1 MAYDGTVKIGTE
13 LDSSGIKKSIEDING
28 TAKSGFSK
36 FSEIGKNAL
45 SVFAGNMLTEVVSQ
59 AKNAAG
65 AVLDIGMSFESGMS
79 KVEAISGA
87 TGEDLAALTDKAKE
101 MGAKTKFSATESAEA
116 MQYMAMAGWKTGD
129 MLNGIEGIM
138 NLAAASGEDL
148 ATTSDIVTDALTA
161 FGLSAQDST
170 HFADILAQ
178 ASSNAN
184 TNVSMM
190 GETFKYV
197 APVAGAMGY
206 SAEDVALAVGLMANS
221 GIKASQAGTS
231 LKAALVNMVKPTDDM
246 RGVME
251 RLGISIQNADG
262 SIKPF
267 GELIGD
273 LRDKFA
279 ITTDA
284 ERAQNY
290 AMAEQRLTAEG
301 LADSLSGLSG
311 EQRNTQIAYLEGI
324 ELIKD
329 MTKEEI
335 KAQAKQKLGIKLTK
349 ERQLSEE
356 ELYQLASSL
365 GKESL
370 DGMTAAMQEEAAA
383 TLFGKEA
390 MSGMLAIINAS
401 DADYEKLAGS
411 IENCDGAA
419 AAMAET
425 MQNNLEGQLT
435 ILSSA
440 AQGLA
445 LEIYESLKAPLTDIT
460 RLGIDAVSNLTE
472 GFKTGGVMGMIDA
485 AGQMANAFA
494 ENLPSIIEQGLPLVE
509 GFTENLRS
517 NAGKLVDGGIDLIL
531 KLAQG
536 LMDGLPAMLQYVPQ
550 IIINIAGIINDNAPK
565 LLMAGVQLIVVLGKG
580 LIQAIP
586 DLIAALP
593 QIIQAIVSTLQ
604 AFNWVNSGIYIIT
617 LLRNGIISMV
627 GAIASAAA
635 EILKAIVG
643 AIQSLPQ
650 KLLEIAKKA
659 GEGISSGL
667 KGMLGAIKGAAT
679 SILSGIVSALTSLP
693 SKLLGLAKNG
703 AQSIVKG
710 FTGQSWSNIG
720 KNIITGI
727 TAGITG
733 SVGKLAEAAK
743 NAAKKAFDAA
753 KDFLGIHSPSKLM
766 RDVIGKNMI
775 AGFESGIVAETPNL
789 EKTSAGS
796 AQRAVE
802 SMQGIALQ
810 RSGTVVAGNQVPPAP
825 TPGGGQGSTVV
836 VLEKGSITGDV
847 TMDGEKVGTL
857 VAPTVDTEIERA
869 RKESER

>member
-13 LDSSGIKKSIEDING
+13 LDGSGIKKGLQETEKSAKKTFEELAKESGKSVNELKADAKKIAEEYQKQGYNIPNSYKKAYSDMGVYSEKSKKKLEDDAEDIGDSHEKNSRRVSE
-28 TAKSGFSK
+28 TWSNAFSV
-36 FSEIGKNAL
+36 L
-45 SVFAGNMLTEVVSQ
+45 LGNMLTEVVSQ

-65 AVLDIGMSFESGMS
+65 AVLDIGMNFESGMS
-79 KVEAISGA
+79 KVQAISGA
-87 TGEDLAALTDKAKE
+87 SGEDLAALTDKAKE

-170 HFADILAQ
+170 HFADVLAQ

-184 TNVSMM
+184 TNVGMM

-206 SAEDVALAVGLMANS
+206 SAEDVATAVGLMANS

-231 LKAALVNMVKPTDDM
+231 LRTILTRMAKPTKEVQTAMDQL
-246 RGVME
+246 GVSV
-251 RLGISIQNADG
+251 IDSDG
-262 SIKPF
+262 NMKSLHEIMD
-267 GELIGD
+267 D
-273 LRDKFA
+273 LRSGF
-279 ITTDA
+279 
-284 ERAQNY
+284 
-290 AMAEQRLTAEG
+290 
-301 LADSLSGLSG
+301 SGLS
-311 EQRNTQIAYLEGI
+311 
-324 ELIKD
+324 
-329 MTKEEI
+329 
-335 KAQAKQKLGIKLTK
+335 
-349 ERQLSEE
+349 
-356 ELYQLASSL
+356 
-365 GKESL
+365 
-370 DGMTAAMQEEAAA
+370 EAEKVNMAA
-383 TLFGKEA
+383 TLGETDG
-390 MSGMLAIINAS
+390 MSGLLAIVNAS
-401 DADYEKLAGS
+401 DGDYQKLTDS
-411 IENCDGAA
+411 INNCSGAA
-419 AAMAET
+419 ANMAET
-425 MQNNLEGQLT
+425 MQNNLGGQLT
-435 ILSSA
+435 ILGSTAES
-440 AQGLA
+440 LA
-445 LEIYESLKAPLTDIT
+445 LEIYESVKGPLTDMT
-460 RLGIDAVSNLTE
+460 KLGIDAVSNLTE

-485 AGQMANAFA
+485 AGQMASAFA

-627 GAIASAAA
+627 GAIASAAV

-710 FTGQSWSNIG
+710 FTGQSWGNIG

-810 RSGTVVAGNQVPPAP
+810 RSGTVVAGNQVSPAP
-825 TPGGGQGSTVV
+825 TPGGGQGNTVV

>member
-1 MAYDGTVKIGTE
+1 MGYDGTVKIGTE
-13 LDSSGIKKSIEDING
+13 LDSSGVKKGLDEING
-28 TAKSGFSK
+28 TAQSGFSK

-45 SVFAGNMLTEVVSQ
+45 SVFAGNMLTGVVSQ

-116 MQYMAMAGWKTGD
+116 MQYMAMAGWKTSD

-290 AMAEQRLTAEG
+290 AMAEQKLTAEG

-311 EQRNTQIAYLEGI
+311 EQRNAQIAYLEGV

-419 AAMAET
+419 ASMAET

-435 ILSSA
+435 ILGSA

-445 LEIYESLKAPLTDIT
+445 LELYESVKEPLTNFT
-460 RLGIDAVSNLTE
+460 KLGIDAVSNLTQ
-472 GFKTGGVMGMIDA
+472 GFEDGGVMGMIEA

-517 NAGKLVDGGIDLIL
+517 NAGKLVDGGIDLML

-536 LMDGLPAMLQYVPQ
+536 LMDGLPSMLQHVPQ
-550 IIINIAGIINDNAPK
+550 IVINIAGIINDNAPK
-565 LLMAGVQLIVVLGKG
+565 LLMAGVELIGILAKG

-593 QIIQAIVSTLQ
+593 QIIQAIAATIQ
-604 AFNWVNSGIYIIT
+604 AFNWLALGSNIIT
-617 LLRNGIISMV
+617 LLKNGITSMV
-627 GAIASAAA
+627 GAVQSAGTGIFNAV
-635 EILKAIVG
+635 KA
-643 AIQSLPQ
+643 AIQNLPQ
-650 KLLEIAKKA
+650 TLLSIGKN
-659 GEGISSGL
+659 GGTGILNGL
-667 KGMLGAIKGAAT
+667 KGMVGSIKGAAT
-679 SILSGIVSALTSLP
+679 SILTGIVSALTSLP

-710 FTGQSWSNIG
+710 FTGQSWGNIG

>member
-13 LDSSGIKKSIEDING
+13 LDGSGIKKGLQETEKSAKKTFEELAKESGKSVNELKADAKKIAEEYQKQGYNIPNSYKKAYSDMGVYSEKSKKKLEDDAEDIGDSHEKNSRRVSE
-28 TAKSGFSK
+28 TWSNAFSV
-36 FSEIGKNAL
+36 L
-45 SVFAGNMLTEVVSQ
+45 LGNMLTEVVSQ

-79 KVEAISGA
+79 KVQAISGA

-170 HFADILAQ
+170 HFADVLAQ

-184 TNVSMM
+184 TNVGMM

-206 SAEDVALAVGLMANS
+206 SAEDVATAVGLMANS

-231 LKAALVNMVKPTDDM
+231 LRTILTRMAKPTKEVQTAMDQL
-246 RGVME
+246 GVSV
-251 RLGISIQNADG
+251 IDSDG
-262 SIKPF
+262 NMKSLHEIMD
-267 GELIGD
+267 D
-273 LRDKFA
+273 LRSGF
-279 ITTDA
+279 
-284 ERAQNY
+284 
-290 AMAEQRLTAEG
+290 
-301 LADSLSGLSG
+301 SGLS
-311 EQRNTQIAYLEGI
+311 
-324 ELIKD
+324 
-329 MTKEEI
+329 
-335 KAQAKQKLGIKLTK
+335 
-349 ERQLSEE
+349 
-356 ELYQLASSL
+356 
-365 GKESL
+365 
-370 DGMTAAMQEEAAA
+370 EAEKVNMAA
-383 TLFGKEA
+383 TLGETDG
-390 MSGMLAIINAS
+390 MSGLLAIVNAS
-401 DADYEKLAGS
+401 DGDYQKLTDS
-411 IENCDGAA
+411 INNCSGAA
-419 AAMAET
+419 ANMAET
-425 MQNNLEGQLT
+425 MQNNLGGQLT
-435 ILSSA
+435 ILGSTAES
-440 AQGLA
+440 LA
-445 LEIYESLKAPLTDIT
+445 LEIYESVKGPLTDMT
-460 RLGIDAVSNLTE
+460 KLGIDAVSNLTE

-485 AGQMANAFA
+485 AGQMASAFA

-627 GAIASAAA
+627 GAIASAAV
-635 EILKAIVG
+635 EIVKAIVG

-710 FTGQSWSNIG
+710 FTGQSWGNIG

>member
-1 MAYDGTVKIGTE
+1 MGYDGTVKIGTE
-13 LDSSGIKKSIEDING
+13 LDSSGVKKGLDEING
-28 TAKSGFSK
+28 TAQSGFSK

-45 SVFAGNMLTEVVSQ
+45 SVFAGNMLTGVVSQ

-116 MQYMAMAGWKTGD
+116 MQYMAMAGWKTSD

-170 HFADILAQ
+170 HFADVLAQ

-184 TNVSMM
+184 TNVGMM

-206 SAEDVALAVGLMANS
+206 SAEDVATAIGLMANS

-231 LKAALVNMVKPTDDM
+231 LRTILTRMAKPTKEVQTAMDQL
-246 RGVME
+246 GVSV
-251 RLGISIQNADG
+251 IDSDG
-262 SIKPF
+262 NMKSLHEIMD
-267 GELIGD
+267 D
-273 LRDKFA
+273 LRSGF
-279 ITTDA
+279 
-284 ERAQNY
+284 
-290 AMAEQRLTAEG
+290 
-301 LADSLSGLSG
+301 SGLS
-311 EQRNTQIAYLEGI
+311 
-324 ELIKD
+324 
-329 MTKEEI
+329 
-335 KAQAKQKLGIKLTK
+335 
-349 ERQLSEE
+349 
-356 ELYQLASSL
+356 
-365 GKESL
+365 
-370 DGMTAAMQEEAAA
+370 EAEKVNMAA
-383 TLFGKEA
+383 TLGETDG
-390 MSGMLAIINAS
+390 MSGLLAIVNAS
-401 DADYEKLAGS
+401 DRDYQKLTDS
-411 IENCDGAA
+411 INNCSGAA
-419 AAMAET
+419 ESMAET
-425 MQNNLEGQLT
+425 MQDNLEGQLT
-435 ILSSA
+435 ILGSTAES
-440 AQGLA
+440 LA
-445 LEIYESLKAPLTDIT
+445 LEIYESVKGPLTDMT
-460 RLGIDAVSNLTE
+460 KLGIDAVSNLTE
-472 GFKTGGVMGMIDA
+472 GFETGGVMGMIDA
-485 AGQMANAFA
+485 AGQMASAFA

-627 GAIASAAA
+627 GAIASAAV

-710 FTGQSWSNIG
+710 FTGQSWGNIG

-810 RSGTVVAGNQVPPAP
+810 RSGTVVAGNQVSPAP
-825 TPGGGQGSTVV
+825 TPGGGQGNTVV
-836 VLEKGSITGDV
+836 VLEKGSITGEV
-847 TMDGEKVGTL
+847 TMDGEKVGTI
-857 VAPTVDTEIERA
+857 VAPTVDIEIEKA

>member
-1 MAYDGTVKIGTE
+1 MGYDGTVKIGTE
-13 LDSSGIKKSIEDING
+13 LDSSGVKKGLDEING
-28 TAKSGFSK
+28 TAQSGFSK

-45 SVFAGNMLTEVVSQ
+45 SVFAGNMLTGVVSQ

-170 HFADILAQ
+170 HFADVLAQ

-184 TNVSMM
+184 TNVGMM

-206 SAEDVALAVGLMANS
+206 SAEDVATAIGLMANS

-231 LKAALVNMVKPTDDM
+231 LRTILTRMAKPTKEVQTAMDQL
-246 RGVME
+246 GVSVIDSDGNME
-251 RLGISIQNADG
+251 SLHEIMD
-262 SIKPF
+262 
-267 GELIGD
+267 D
-273 LRDKFA
+273 LRSGF
-279 ITTDA
+279 
-284 ERAQNY
+284 
-290 AMAEQRLTAEG
+290 
-301 LADSLSGLSG
+301 SGLS
-311 EQRNTQIAYLEGI
+311 
-324 ELIKD
+324 
-329 MTKEEI
+329 
-335 KAQAKQKLGIKLTK
+335 
-349 ERQLSEE
+349 
-356 ELYQLASSL
+356 
-365 GKESL
+365 
-370 DGMTAAMQEEAAA
+370 EAEKVNMAA
-383 TLFGKEA
+383 TLGETDG
-390 MSGMLAIINAS
+390 MSGLLAIVNAS
-401 DADYEKLAGS
+401 DRDYQKLTDS
-411 IENCDGAA
+411 INNCSGAA
-419 AAMAET
+419 ESMAET
-425 MQNNLEGQLT
+425 MQDNLEGQLT
-435 ILSSA
+435 ILGSTAES
-440 AQGLA
+440 LA
-445 LEIYESLKAPLTDIT
+445 LEIYESVKGPLTDMT
-460 RLGIDAVSNLTE
+460 KLGIDAVSNLTE
-472 GFKTGGVMGMIDA
+472 GFETGGVMGMIDA
-485 AGQMANAFA
+485 AGQMASAFA

-627 GAIASAAA
+627 GAIASAAV

-710 FTGQSWSNIG
+710 FTGQSWGNIG

-825 TPGGGQGSTVV
+825 MPGGGQGNTVV

-857 VAPTVDTEIERA
+857 VAPTVDIEIERA

>member
-13 LDSSGIKKSIEDING
+13 LDGSGIKRGIEDING

-65 AVLDIGMSFESGMS
+65 AVLGIGMNFESGMS
-79 KVEAISGA
+79 KVQAISGA
-87 TGEDLAALTDKAKE
+87 SGEELAALTDKAKE

-170 HFADILAQ
+170 HFADVLAQ

-184 TNVSMM
+184 TNVGMM

-206 SAEDVALAVGLMANS
+206 SAEDVATAVGLMANS

-231 LKAALVNMVKPTDDM
+231 LRSILTRMAKPTKEVQTAMDQL
-246 RGVME
+246 GV
-251 RLGISIQNADG
+251 SITDSDG
-262 SIKPF
+262 NMKSLHEIMD
-267 GELIGD
+267 ELRTG
-273 LRDKFA
+273 F
-279 ITTDA
+279 
-284 ERAQNY
+284 
-290 AMAEQRLTAEG
+290 
-301 LADSLSGLSG
+301 SGLS
-311 EQRNTQIAYLEGI
+311 EDEKTN
-324 ELIKD
+324 
-329 MTKEEI
+329 M
-335 KAQAKQKLGIKLTK
+335 
-349 ERQLSEE
+349 
-356 ELYQLASSL
+356 
-365 GKESL
+365 
-370 DGMTAAMQEEAAA
+370 AA
-383 TLFGKEA
+383 TLGGTEA
-390 MSGMLAIINAS
+390 MSGLLAIVNAS
-401 DADYEKLAGS
+401 DGDYQKLTDS
-411 IENCDGAA
+411 INNCSGAA
-419 AAMAET
+419 ESMAET

-435 ILSSA
+435 IFRSA
-440 AQGLA
+440 REALAQ
-445 LEIYESLKAPLTDIT
+445 EIYESIQEPLKNLTKV
-460 RLGIDAVSNLTE
+460 GIEAVSNLTQ
-472 GFKTGGVMGMIDA
+472 GFSEGGVMGMIDA
-485 AGQMANAFA
+485 AGQMASAFA
-494 ENLPSIIEQGLPLVE
+494 ENLPSIIEQGLPLIE

-517 NAGKLVDGGIDLIL
+517 NAGKLVDGGIELML
-531 KLAQG
+531 NLAQG
-536 LMDGLPAMLQYVPQ
+536 LMDGLPAMLQHIPQ
-550 IIINIAGIINDNAPK
+550 IVINIAGIINDNAPK
-565 LLMAGVQLIVVLGKG
+565 LLMAGVELIGILAKG

-593 QIIQAIVSTLQ
+593 QIIQAIAATIQ
-604 AFNWVNSGIYIIT
+604 AFNWLALGSNIIT
-617 LLRNGIISMV
+617 LLKNGITSMV
-627 GAIASAAA
+627 GAVQSAGMGIFNAV
-635 EILKAIVG
+635 KG
-643 AIQSLPQ
+643 AIQNLPQ
-650 KLLEIAKKA
+650 TLLSIGKS
-659 GEGISSGL
+659 GGTGILNGL
-667 KGMLGAIKGAAT
+667 KGIAGSIKGAAT
-679 SILSGIVSALTSLP
+679 SILTGIVSALTSLP

-710 FTGQSWSNIG
+710 FTGQSWGNIG

>member
-13 LDSSGIKKSIEDING
+13 LDGSGIKKGLQETEKSAKKTFEELAKESGKSVNELKADAKKIAEEYQKQGYNIPNSYKKAYSDMGVYSEKSKKKLEDDAEDIGDSHEKNSRRVSE
-28 TAKSGFSK
+28 TWSNAFSV
-36 FSEIGKNAL
+36 L
-45 SVFAGNMLTEVVSQ
+45 LGNMLTEVVSQ

-65 AVLDIGMSFESGMS
+65 AVLDIGMNFESGMS
-79 KVEAISGA
+79 KVQAISGA
-87 TGEDLAALTDKAKE
+87 SGEDLAALTDKAKE

-170 HFADILAQ
+170 HFADVLAQ

-184 TNVSMM
+184 TNVGMM

-206 SAEDVALAVGLMANS
+206 SAEDVATAVGLMANS

-231 LKAALVNMVKPTDDM
+231 LRTILTRMAKPTKEVQTAMDQL
-246 RGVME
+246 GVSV
-251 RLGISIQNADG
+251 IDSDG
-262 SIKPF
+262 NMKSLHEIMD
-267 GELIGD
+267 D
-273 LRDKFA
+273 LRSGF
-279 ITTDA
+279 
-284 ERAQNY
+284 
-290 AMAEQRLTAEG
+290 
-301 LADSLSGLSG
+301 SGLS
-311 EQRNTQIAYLEGI
+311 
-324 ELIKD
+324 
-329 MTKEEI
+329 
-335 KAQAKQKLGIKLTK
+335 
-349 ERQLSEE
+349 
-356 ELYQLASSL
+356 
-365 GKESL
+365 
-370 DGMTAAMQEEAAA
+370 EAEKVNMAA
-383 TLFGKEA
+383 TLGETDG
-390 MSGMLAIINAS
+390 MSGLLAIVNAS
-401 DADYEKLAGS
+401 DGDYQKLTDS
-411 IENCDGAA
+411 INNCSGAA
-419 AAMAET
+419 ANMAET
-425 MQNNLEGQLT
+425 MQNNLGGQLT
-435 ILSSA
+435 ILGSTAES
-440 AQGLA
+440 LA
-445 LEIYESLKAPLTDIT
+445 LEIYESVKGSLTDMT
-460 RLGIDAVSNLTE
+460 KLGIDAVSNLTE
-472 GFKTGGVMGMIDA
+472 GFKTGGVMGMIEA

-517 NAGKLVDGGIDLIL
+517 NAGKLVDGGIDLML

-536 LMDGLPAMLQYVPQ
+536 LMDGLPSMLQHVPQ
-550 IIINIAGIINDNAPK
+550 IVINIAGIINDNAPK
-565 LLMAGVQLIVVLGKG
+565 LLMAGVELIGILAKG

-593 QIIQAIVSTLQ
+593 QIIQAIAATIQ
-604 AFNWVNSGIYIIT
+604 AFNWLALGSNIIT
-617 LLRNGIISMV
+617 LLKNGITSMV
-627 GAIASAAA
+627 GAVQSAGTGIFNAV
-635 EILKAIVG
+635 KG
-643 AIQSLPQ
+643 AIQNLPQ
-650 KLLEIAKKA
+650 TLLSIGKN
-659 GEGISSGL
+659 GGTGILNGL
-667 KGMLGAIKGAAT
+667 KGMVGSIKGAAT
-679 SILSGIVSALTSLP
+679 SILTGIVSALTSLP

-710 FTGQSWSNIG
+710 FTGQSWGNIG

-825 TPGGGQGSTVV
+825 TPGGGQGNTVV

-857 VAPTVDTEIERA
+857 VAPTVDIEIERA

>member
-13 LDSSGIKKSIEDING
+13 LDGSGIKKGLQETEKSAKKTFEELAKESGKSVNELKADAKKIAEEYQKQGYNIPNSYKKAYSDMGVYSEKSKKKLEDDAEDIGDSHEKNSRRVSE
-28 TAKSGFSK
+28 TWSNAFSV
-36 FSEIGKNAL
+36 L
-45 SVFAGNMLTEVVSQ
+45 LGNMLTEVVSQ

-65 AVLDIGMSFESGMS
+65 AVLDIGMNFESGMS
-79 KVEAISGA
+79 KVQAISGA
-87 TGEDLAALTDKAKE
+87 SGEDLAALTDKAKE
-101 MGAKTKFSATESAEA
+101 MGAKTKSSATESAEA

-170 HFADILAQ
+170 HFADVLAQ

-184 TNVSMM
+184 TNVGMM

-206 SAEDVALAVGLMANS
+206 SAEDVATAVGLMANS

-231 LKAALVNMVKPTDDM
+231 LRTILTRMAKPTKEVQTAMDQL
-246 RGVME
+246 GVSV
-251 RLGISIQNADG
+251 IDSDG
-262 SIKPF
+262 NMKSLHEIMD
-267 GELIGD
+267 D
-273 LRDKFA
+273 LRSGF
-279 ITTDA
+279 
-284 ERAQNY
+284 
-290 AMAEQRLTAEG
+290 
-301 LADSLSGLSG
+301 SGLS
-311 EQRNTQIAYLEGI
+311 
-324 ELIKD
+324 
-329 MTKEEI
+329 
-335 KAQAKQKLGIKLTK
+335 
-349 ERQLSEE
+349 
-356 ELYQLASSL
+356 
-365 GKESL
+365 
-370 DGMTAAMQEEAAA
+370 EAEKVNMAA
-383 TLFGKEA
+383 TLGETDG
-390 MSGMLAIINAS
+390 MSGLLAIVNAS
-401 DADYEKLAGS
+401 DGDYQKLTDS
-411 IENCDGAA
+411 INNCSGAA
-419 AAMAET
+419 ANMAET
-425 MQNNLEGQLT
+425 MQNNLGGQLT
-435 ILSSA
+435 ILGSTAES
-440 AQGLA
+440 LA
-445 LEIYESLKAPLTDIT
+445 LEIYESVKGPLTDMT
-460 RLGIDAVSNLTE
+460 KLGIDAVSNLTE

-485 AGQMANAFA
+485 AGQMASAFA

-604 AFNWVNSGIYIIT
+604 AFNWVNSGIYVIT

-710 FTGQSWSNIG
+710 FTGQSWGNIG

-810 RSGTVVAGNQVPPAP
+810 RSGTVVAGNQVSPAP
-825 TPGGGQGSTVV
+825 TPGGGQGNTVV
-836 VLEKGSITGDV
+836 VLEKGSITGEV
-847 TMDGEKVGTL
+847 TMDGEKVGTI
-857 VAPTVDTEIERA
+857 VAPTVDIEIEKA

>member
-13 LDSSGIKKSIEDING
+13 LDGSGIKKGLQETEKSAKKTFEELAKESGKSVNELKADAKKIAEEYQKQGYNIPNSYKKAYSDMGVYSEKSKKKLEDDAEDIGDSHEKNSRRVSE
-28 TAKSGFSK
+28 TWSNAFSV
-36 FSEIGKNAL
+36 L
-45 SVFAGNMLTEVVSQ
+45 LGNMLTEVVSQ

-65 AVLDIGMSFESGMS
+65 AVLNIGMNFESGMS
-79 KVEAISGA
+79 KVQAISGA
-87 TGEDLAALTDKAKE
+87 SGEDLAALTDKAKE

-170 HFADILAQ
+170 HFADVLAQ

-184 TNVSMM
+184 TNVGMM

-206 SAEDVALAVGLMANS
+206 SAEDVATAIGLMANS

-231 LKAALVNMVKPTDDM
+231 LRTILTRMAKPTKEVQTAMDQL
-246 RGVME
+246 GVSV
-251 RLGISIQNADG
+251 IDSDG
-262 SIKPF
+262 NMKSLHEIMD
-267 GELIGD
+267 D
-273 LRDKFA
+273 LRSGF
-279 ITTDA
+279 
-284 ERAQNY
+284 
-290 AMAEQRLTAEG
+290 
-301 LADSLSGLSG
+301 SGLS
-311 EQRNTQIAYLEGI
+311 
-324 ELIKD
+324 
-329 MTKEEI
+329 
-335 KAQAKQKLGIKLTK
+335 
-349 ERQLSEE
+349 
-356 ELYQLASSL
+356 
-365 GKESL
+365 
-370 DGMTAAMQEEAAA
+370 EAEKVNMAA
-383 TLFGKEA
+383 TLGETDG
-390 MSGMLAIINAS
+390 MSGLLAIVNAS
-401 DADYEKLAGS
+401 DRDYQKLTDS
-411 IENCDGAA
+411 INNCSGAA
-419 AAMAET
+419 ESMAET
-425 MQNNLEGQLT
+425 MQDNLEGQLT
-435 ILSSA
+435 ILGSTAES
-440 AQGLA
+440 LA
-445 LEIYESLKAPLTDIT
+445 LEIYESVKGPLTDMT
-460 RLGIDAVSNLTE
+460 KLGIDAVSNLTE
-472 GFKTGGVMGMIDA
+472 GFETGGVMGMIDA
-485 AGQMANAFA
+485 AGQMASAFA

-627 GAIASAAA
+627 GAIASAAV

-710 FTGQSWSNIG
+710 FTGQSWGNIG

-810 RSGTVVAGNQVPPAP
+810 RSGTVVAGNQVSPAP
-825 TPGGGQGSTVV
+825 TPGGGQGNTVV
-836 VLEKGSITGDV
+836 VLEKGSITGEV
-847 TMDGEKVGTL
+847 TMDGEKVGTI
-857 VAPTVDTEIERA
+857 VAPTVDIEIEKA

>member
-13 LDSSGIKKSIEDING
+13 LDGSGIKKGLQETEKSAKKTFEELAKESGKSVNELKADAKKIAEEYQKQGYNIPNSYKKAYSDMGVYSEKSKKKLEDDAEDIGDSHEKNSRRVSE
-28 TAKSGFSK
+28 TWSNAFSV
-36 FSEIGKNAL
+36 L
-45 SVFAGNMLTEVVSQ
+45 LGNMLTEVVSQ

-65 AVLDIGMSFESGMS
+65 AVLDIGMNFESGMS
-79 KVEAISGA
+79 KVQAISGA
-87 TGEDLAALTDKAKE
+87 SGEDLAALTDKAKE

-170 HFADILAQ
+170 HFADVLAQ

-184 TNVSMM
+184 TNVGMM

-206 SAEDVALAVGLMANS
+206 SAEDVATAVGLMANS

-231 LKAALVNMVKPTDDM
+231 LRTILTRMAKPTKEVQTAMDQL
-246 RGVME
+246 GVSV
-251 RLGISIQNADG
+251 IDSDG
-262 SIKPF
+262 NMKSLHEIMD
-267 GELIGD
+267 D
-273 LRDKFA
+273 LRSGF
-279 ITTDA
+279 
-284 ERAQNY
+284 
-290 AMAEQRLTAEG
+290 
-301 LADSLSGLSG
+301 SGLS
-311 EQRNTQIAYLEGI
+311 
-324 ELIKD
+324 
-329 MTKEEI
+329 
-335 KAQAKQKLGIKLTK
+335 
-349 ERQLSEE
+349 
-356 ELYQLASSL
+356 
-365 GKESL
+365 
-370 DGMTAAMQEEAAA
+370 EAEKVNMAA
-383 TLFGKEA
+383 TLGETDG
-390 MSGMLAIINAS
+390 MSGLLAIVNAS
-401 DADYEKLAGS
+401 DGDYQKLTDS
-411 IENCDGAA
+411 INNCSGAA
-419 AAMAET
+419 ANMAET
-425 MQNNLEGQLT
+425 MQNNLGGQLT
-435 ILSSA
+435 ILGSTAES
-440 AQGLA
+440 LA
-445 LEIYESLKAPLTDIT
+445 LEIYESVKGPLTDMT
-460 RLGIDAVSNLTE
+460 KLGIDAVSNLTE

-485 AGQMANAFA
+485 AGQMASAFA

-565 LLMAGVQLIVVLGKG
+565 LLMAGVELIGILAKG

-593 QIIQAIVSTLQ
+593 QIIQAIAATIQ
-604 AFNWVNSGIYIIT
+604 AFNWLALGSNIIT
-617 LLRNGIISMV
+617 LLKNGITSMV
-627 GAIASAAA
+627 GAVQSAGTGIFNAV
-635 EILKAIVG
+635 KG
-643 AIQSLPQ
+643 AIQNLPQ
-650 KLLEIAKKA
+650 TLLSIGKN
-659 GEGISSGL
+659 GGTGILNGL
-667 KGMLGAIKGAAT
+667 KGMVSSIKGAAT
-679 SILSGIVSALTSLP
+679 SILTGIVSALTSLP
-693 SKLLGLAKNG
+693 SKLLSLAKNG

-710 FTGQSWSNIG
+710 FTGQSWGNIG

>member
-13 LDSSGIKKSIEDING
+13 LDGSGIKKGLQETEKSAKKTFEELAKESGKSVNELKADAKKIAEEYQKQGYNIPNSYKKAYSDMGVYSEKSKKKLEDDAEDIGDSHEKNSRRVSE
-28 TAKSGFSK
+28 TWSNAFSV
-36 FSEIGKNAL
+36 L
-45 SVFAGNMLTEVVSQ
+45 LGNMLTEVVSQ

-65 AVLDIGMSFESGMS
+65 AVLDIGMNFESGMS
-79 KVEAISGA
+79 KVQAISGA
-87 TGEDLAALTDKAKE
+87 SGEDLAALTDKAKE

-170 HFADILAQ
+170 HFADVLAQ

-184 TNVSMM
+184 TNVGMM

-206 SAEDVALAVGLMANS
+206 SAEDVATAVGLMANS

-231 LKAALVNMVKPTDDM
+231 LRTILTRMAKPTKEVQTAMDQL
-246 RGVME
+246 GVSV
-251 RLGISIQNADG
+251 IDSDG
-262 SIKPF
+262 NMKSLHEIMD
-267 GELIGD
+267 D
-273 LRDKFA
+273 LRSGF
-279 ITTDA
+279 
-284 ERAQNY
+284 
-290 AMAEQRLTAEG
+290 
-301 LADSLSGLSG
+301 SGLS
-311 EQRNTQIAYLEGI
+311 
-324 ELIKD
+324 
-329 MTKEEI
+329 
-335 KAQAKQKLGIKLTK
+335 
-349 ERQLSEE
+349 
-356 ELYQLASSL
+356 
-365 GKESL
+365 
-370 DGMTAAMQEEAAA
+370 EAEKVNMAA
-383 TLFGKEA
+383 TLGETDG
-390 MSGMLAIINAS
+390 MSGLLAIVNAS
-401 DADYEKLAGS
+401 DGDYQKLTDS
-411 IENCDGAA
+411 INNCSGAA
-419 AAMAET
+419 ANMAET

-435 ILSSA
+435 IFRSA
-440 AQGLA
+440 REALAQ
-445 LEIYESLKAPLTDIT
+445 EIYESIQEPLKNLTKV
-460 RLGIDAVSNLTE
+460 GIEAVSNLTQ
-472 GFKTGGVMGMIDA
+472 GFSEGGVMGMIEA

-517 NAGKLVDGGIDLIL
+517 NAGKLVDGGIDLML

-536 LMDGLPAMLQYVPQ
+536 LMDGLPSMLQHVPQ
-550 IIINIAGIINDNAPK
+550 IVINIAGIINDNAPK
-565 LLMAGVQLIVVLGKG
+565 LLMAGVELIGILAKG

-593 QIIQAIVSTLQ
+593 QIIQAIAATIQ
-604 AFNWVNSGIYIIT
+604 AFNWLALGSNIIT
-617 LLRNGIISMV
+617 LLKNGITSMV
-627 GAIASAAA
+627 GAVQSAGTGIFNAV
-635 EILKAIVG
+635 KG
-643 AIQSLPQ
+643 AIQNLPQ
-650 KLLEIAKKA
+650 TLLSIGKN
-659 GEGISSGL
+659 GGTGILNGL
-667 KGMLGAIKGAAT
+667 KGMVGSIKGAAT
-679 SILSGIVSALTSLP
+679 SILTGIVSALTSLP

-710 FTGQSWSNIG
+710 FTGQSWGNIG

-810 RSGTVVAGNQVPPAP
+810 RSGTVVAGNQVSPAP
-825 TPGGGQGSTVV
+825 TPGGGQGNTVV
-836 VLEKGSITGDV
+836 VLEKGSITGEV
-847 TMDGEKVGTL
+847 TMDGEKVGTI
-857 VAPTVDTEIERA
+857 VAPTVDIEIEKA

>member
-1 MAYDGTVKIGTE
+1 MGYDGTVKIGTE
-13 LDSSGIKKSIEDING
+13 LDSSGVKKGLDEING
-28 TAKSGFSK
+28 TAQSGFSK

-45 SVFAGNMLTEVVSQ
+45 SVFAGNMLTGVVSQ

-116 MQYMAMAGWKTGD
+116 MQYMAMAGWKTSD

-170 HFADILAQ
+170 HFADVLAQ

-184 TNVSMM
+184 TNVGMM

-206 SAEDVALAVGLMANS
+206 SAEDVATAIGLMANS

-231 LKAALVNMVKPTDDM
+231 LRTILTRMAKPTKEVQTAMDQL
-246 RGVME
+246 GVSV
-251 RLGISIQNADG
+251 IDSDG
-262 SIKPF
+262 NMKSLHEIMD
-267 GELIGD
+267 D
-273 LRDKFA
+273 LRSGF
-279 ITTDA
+279 
-284 ERAQNY
+284 
-290 AMAEQRLTAEG
+290 
-301 LADSLSGLSG
+301 SGLS
-311 EQRNTQIAYLEGI
+311 
-324 ELIKD
+324 
-329 MTKEEI
+329 
-335 KAQAKQKLGIKLTK
+335 
-349 ERQLSEE
+349 
-356 ELYQLASSL
+356 
-365 GKESL
+365 
-370 DGMTAAMQEEAAA
+370 EAEKVNMAA
-383 TLFGKEA
+383 TLGETDG
-390 MSGMLAIINAS
+390 MSGLLAIVNAS
-401 DADYEKLAGS
+401 DRDYQKLTDS
-411 IENCDGAA
+411 INNCSGAA
-419 AAMAET
+419 ESMAET
-425 MQNNLEGQLT
+425 MQDNLEGQLT
-435 ILSSA
+435 ILGSTAES
-440 AQGLA
+440 LA
-445 LEIYESLKAPLTDIT
+445 LEIYESVKGPLTDMT
-460 RLGIDAVSNLTE
+460 KLGIDAVSNLTE
-472 GFKTGGVMGMIDA
+472 GFETGGVMGMIDA
-485 AGQMANAFA
+485 AGQMASAFA

-627 GAIASAAA
+627 GAIASAAV

-710 FTGQSWSNIG
+710 FTGQSWGNIG

-857 VAPTVDTEIERA
+857 VAPTVDAEIERA

>member
-13 LDSSGIKKSIEDING
+13 LDSSGIKKGIEDING

-65 AVLDIGMSFESGMS
+65 AVLNIGMNFESGMS
-79 KVEAISGA
+79 KVQAISGA
-87 TGEDLAALTDKAKE
+87 SGEDLAALTDKAKE

-170 HFADILAQ
+170 HFADVLAQ

-184 TNVSMM
+184 TNVGMM

-206 SAEDVALAVGLMANS
+206 SAEDVATAIGLMANS

-231 LKAALVNMVKPTDDM
+231 LRTILTRMAKPTKEVQTAMDQL
-246 RGVME
+246 GVSV
-251 RLGISIQNADG
+251 IDSDG
-262 SIKPF
+262 NMKSLHEIMD
-267 GELIGD
+267 D
-273 LRDKFA
+273 LRSGF
-279 ITTDA
+279 
-284 ERAQNY
+284 
-290 AMAEQRLTAEG
+290 
-301 LADSLSGLSG
+301 SGLS
-311 EQRNTQIAYLEGI
+311 
-324 ELIKD
+324 
-329 MTKEEI
+329 
-335 KAQAKQKLGIKLTK
+335 
-349 ERQLSEE
+349 
-356 ELYQLASSL
+356 
-365 GKESL
+365 
-370 DGMTAAMQEEAAA
+370 EAEKVNMAA
-383 TLFGKEA
+383 TLGETDG
-390 MSGMLAIINAS
+390 MSGLLAIVNAS
-401 DADYEKLAGS
+401 DRDYQKLTDS
-411 IENCDGAA
+411 INNCSGAA
-419 AAMAET
+419 ESMAET
-425 MQNNLEGQLT
+425 MQDNLEGQLT
-435 ILSSA
+435 ILGSTAES
-440 AQGLA
+440 LA
-445 LEIYESLKAPLTDIT
+445 LEIYESVKGPLTDMT
-460 RLGIDAVSNLTE
+460 KLGIDAVSNLTE
-472 GFKTGGVMGMIDA
+472 GFETGGVMGMIDA
-485 AGQMANAFA
+485 AGQMASAFA

-627 GAIASAAA
+627 GAIASAAV

-710 FTGQSWSNIG
+710 FTGQSWGNIG

-810 RSGTVVAGNQVPPAP
+810 RSGTVVAGNQVSPAP
-825 TPGGGQGSTVV
+825 TPGGGQGNTVV
-836 VLEKGSITGDV
+836 VLEKGSITGEV
-847 TMDGEKVGTL
+847 TMDGEKVGTI
-857 VAPTVDTEIERA
+857 VAPTVDIEIEKA

>member
-13 LDSSGIKKSIEDING
+13 LDGSGIKKGLQETEKSAKKTFEELAKESGKSVNELKADAKKIAEEYQKQGYNIPNSYKKAYSDMGVYSEKSKKKLEDDAEDIGDSHEKNSRRVSE
-28 TAKSGFSK
+28 TWSNAFSV
-36 FSEIGKNAL
+36 L
-45 SVFAGNMLTEVVSQ
+45 LGNMLTEVVSQ

-65 AVLDIGMSFESGMS
+65 AVLDIGMNFESGMS
-79 KVEAISGA
+79 KVQAISGA
-87 TGEDLAALTDKAKE
+87 SGEDLAALTDKAKE

-170 HFADILAQ
+170 HFADVLAQ

-184 TNVSMM
+184 TNVGMM

-206 SAEDVALAVGLMANS
+206 SAEDVATAVGLMANS
-221 GIKASQAGTS
+221 GIKARQAGTS
-231 LKAALVNMVKPTDDM
+231 LRTILTRMAKPTKEVQTAMDQL
-246 RGVME
+246 GVSV
-251 RLGISIQNADG
+251 IDSDG
-262 SIKPF
+262 NMKSLHEIMD
-267 GELIGD
+267 D
-273 LRDKFA
+273 LRSGF
-279 ITTDA
+279 
-284 ERAQNY
+284 
-290 AMAEQRLTAEG
+290 
-301 LADSLSGLSG
+301 SGLS
-311 EQRNTQIAYLEGI
+311 
-324 ELIKD
+324 
-329 MTKEEI
+329 
-335 KAQAKQKLGIKLTK
+335 
-349 ERQLSEE
+349 
-356 ELYQLASSL
+356 
-365 GKESL
+365 
-370 DGMTAAMQEEAAA
+370 EAEKVNMAA
-383 TLFGKEA
+383 TLGETDG
-390 MSGMLAIINAS
+390 MSGLLAIVNAS
-401 DADYEKLAGS
+401 DGDYQKLTDS
-411 IENCDGAA
+411 INNCSGAA
-419 AAMAET
+419 ANMAET
-425 MQNNLEGQLT
+425 MQNNLGGQLT
-435 ILSSA
+435 ILGSTAES
-440 AQGLA
+440 LA
-445 LEIYESLKAPLTDIT
+445 LEIYESVKGPLTDMT
-460 RLGIDAVSNLTE
+460 KLGIDAVSNLTE

-485 AGQMANAFA
+485 AGQMASAFA

-627 GAIASAAA
+627 GAIASAAV
-635 EILKAIVG
+635 EIVKAIVG

-710 FTGQSWSNIG
+710 FTGQSWGNIG

>member
-1 MAYDGTVKIGTE
+1 MAYDGTVKIGIE
-13 LDSSGIKKSIEDING
+13 LDGSGIKKGIEDING

-36 FSEIGKNAL
+36 FGEIGKNAL

-65 AVLDIGMSFESGMS
+65 AVLDIGMNFESGMS
-79 KVEAISGA
+79 KVQAISGA
-87 TGEDLAALTDKAKE
+87 SGEDLAALTDKAKE

-170 HFADILAQ
+170 HFADVLAQ

-184 TNVSMM
+184 TNVGMM

-206 SAEDVALAVGLMANS
+206 SAEDVATAIGLMANS

-231 LKAALVNMVKPTDDM
+231 LRTILTRMAKPTKEVQTAMDQL
-246 RGVME
+246 GVSV
-251 RLGISIQNADG
+251 IDSDG
-262 SIKPF
+262 NMKSLHEIMD
-267 GELIGD
+267 D
-273 LRDKFA
+273 LRSGF
-279 ITTDA
+279 
-284 ERAQNY
+284 
-290 AMAEQRLTAEG
+290 
-301 LADSLSGLSG
+301 SGLS
-311 EQRNTQIAYLEGI
+311 
-324 ELIKD
+324 
-329 MTKEEI
+329 
-335 KAQAKQKLGIKLTK
+335 
-349 ERQLSEE
+349 
-356 ELYQLASSL
+356 
-365 GKESL
+365 
-370 DGMTAAMQEEAAA
+370 EAEKVNMAA
-383 TLFGKEA
+383 TLGETDG
-390 MSGMLAIINAS
+390 MSGLLAIVNAS
-401 DADYEKLAGS
+401 DGDYQKLTDS
-411 IENCDGAA
+411 INNCSGAA
-419 AAMAET
+419 ANMAET
-425 MQNNLEGQLT
+425 MQDNLEGQLT
-435 ILSSA
+435 ILGST
-440 AQGLA
+440 AQSLA
-445 LEIYESLKAPLTDIT
+445 LEIYESVEGSLTDMT
-460 RLGIDAVSNLTE
+460 KLGIDAVSNLTE
-472 GFKTGGVMGMIDA
+472 GFETGGVMGMIDA
-485 AGQMANAFA
+485 AGQMASAFA

-604 AFNWVNSGIYIIT
+604 AFNWVNSGIYVIT

-667 KGMLGAIKGAAT
+667 KGMLGAVKGAAT
-679 SILSGIVSALTSLP
+679 SILSGIVSVLTSLP

-710 FTGQSWSNIG
+710 FTGQSWGNIG

>member
-13 LDSSGIKKSIEDING
+13 LDGSGIKKGLQETEKSAKKTFEELAKESGKSVNELKADAKKIAEEYQKQGYNIPNSYKKAYSDMGVYSEKSKKKLEDDAEDIGDSHEKNSRRVSE
-28 TAKSGFSK
+28 TWSNAFSV
-36 FSEIGKNAL
+36 L
-45 SVFAGNMLTEVVSQ
+45 LGNMLTEVVSQ

-65 AVLDIGMSFESGMS
+65 AVLDIGMNFESGMS
-79 KVEAISGA
+79 KVQAISGA
-87 TGEDLAALTDKAKE
+87 SGEDLAALTDKAKE

-170 HFADILAQ
+170 HFADVLAQ

-184 TNVSMM
+184 TNVGMM

-206 SAEDVALAVGLMANS
+206 SAEDVATAVGLMANS

-231 LKAALVNMVKPTDDM
+231 LRTILTRMAKQTKEVQTAMDQLGVSVIDSDGNMKSLHEIMD
-246 RGVME
+246 
-251 RLGISIQNADG
+251 
-262 SIKPF
+262 
-267 GELIGD
+267 D
-273 LRDKFA
+273 LRSGF
-279 ITTDA
+279 
-284 ERAQNY
+284 
-290 AMAEQRLTAEG
+290 
-301 LADSLSGLSG
+301 SGLS
-311 EQRNTQIAYLEGI
+311 
-324 ELIKD
+324 
-329 MTKEEI
+329 
-335 KAQAKQKLGIKLTK
+335 
-349 ERQLSEE
+349 
-356 ELYQLASSL
+356 
-365 GKESL
+365 
-370 DGMTAAMQEEAAA
+370 EAEKVNMAA
-383 TLFGKEA
+383 TLGETDG
-390 MSGMLAIINAS
+390 MSGLLAIVNAS
-401 DADYEKLAGS
+401 DGDYQKLTDS
-411 IENCDGAA
+411 INNCSGAA
-419 AAMAET
+419 ANMAET
-425 MQNNLEGQLT
+425 MQNNLGGQLT
-435 ILSSA
+435 ILGSTAES
-440 AQGLA
+440 LA
-445 LEIYESLKAPLTDIT
+445 LEIYESVKGPLTDMT
-460 RLGIDAVSNLTE
+460 KLGIDAVSNLTE

-485 AGQMANAFA
+485 AGQMASAFA

-627 GAIASAAA
+627 GAIASAAV
-635 EILKAIVG
+635 EIVKAIVG

-710 FTGQSWSNIG
+710 FTGQSWGNIG

>member
-13 LDSSGIKKSIEDING
+13 LDGSGIKKGLQETEKSAKKTFEELAKESGKSVNELKADAKKIAEEYQKQGYNIPNSYKKAYSDMGVYSEKSKKKLEDDAEDIGDSHEKNSRRVSE
-28 TAKSGFSK
+28 TWSNAFSV
-36 FSEIGKNAL
+36 L
-45 SVFAGNMLTEVVSQ
+45 LGNMLTEVVSQ

-65 AVLDIGMSFESGMS
+65 AVLDIGMNFESGMS
-79 KVEAISGA
+79 KVQAISGA
-87 TGEDLAALTDKAKE
+87 SGEDLAALTDKAKE

-170 HFADILAQ
+170 HFADVLAQ

-184 TNVSMM
+184 TNVGMM

-206 SAEDVALAVGLMANS
+206 SAEDVATAVGLMANS

-231 LKAALVNMVKPTDDM
+231 LRTILTRMAKPTKEVQTAMDQL
-246 RGVME
+246 GVSV
-251 RLGISIQNADG
+251 IDSDG
-262 SIKPF
+262 NMKSLHEIMD
-267 GELIGD
+267 D
-273 LRDKFA
+273 LRSGF
-279 ITTDA
+279 
-284 ERAQNY
+284 
-290 AMAEQRLTAEG
+290 
-301 LADSLSGLSG
+301 SGLS
-311 EQRNTQIAYLEGI
+311 
-324 ELIKD
+324 
-329 MTKEEI
+329 
-335 KAQAKQKLGIKLTK
+335 
-349 ERQLSEE
+349 
-356 ELYQLASSL
+356 
-365 GKESL
+365 
-370 DGMTAAMQEEAAA
+370 EAEKVNMAA
-383 TLFGKEA
+383 TLGETDG
-390 MSGMLAIINAS
+390 MSGLLAIVNAS
-401 DADYEKLAGS
+401 DGDYQKLTDS
-411 IENCDGAA
+411 INNCSGAA
-419 AAMAET
+419 ANMAET
-425 MQNNLEGQLT
+425 MQNNLGGQLT
-435 ILSSA
+435 ILGSTAES
-440 AQGLA
+440 LA
-445 LEIYESLKAPLTDIT
+445 LEIYESVKGSLTDMT
-460 RLGIDAVSNLTE
+460 KLGIDAVSNLTE
-472 GFKTGGVMGMIDA
+472 GFKTGGVMGMIEA

-517 NAGKLVDGGIDLIL
+517 NAGKLVDGGIDLML

-536 LMDGLPAMLQYVPQ
+536 LMDGLPSMLQHVPQ
-550 IIINIAGIINDNAPK
+550 IVINIAGIINDNAPK
-565 LLMAGVQLIVVLGKG
+565 LLMAGVELIGILAKG

-627 GAIASAAA
+627 GAIASAAV

-710 FTGQSWSNIG
+710 FTGQSWGNIG

-810 RSGTVVAGNQVPPAP
+810 RSGTVVAGNQVSPAP
-825 TPGGGQGSTVV
+825 TPGGGQGNTVV

>member
-13 LDSSGIKKSIEDING
+13 LDSSGIKKGIEDING

-65 AVLDIGMSFESGMS
+65 AVLNIGMNFESGMS
-79 KVEAISGA
+79 KVQAISGA
-87 TGEDLAALTDKAKE
+87 SGEDLAALTDKAKE

-170 HFADILAQ
+170 HFADVLAQ

-184 TNVSMM
+184 TNVGMM

-206 SAEDVALAVGLMANS
+206 SAEDVATAIGLMANS

-231 LKAALVNMVKPTDDM
+231 LRTILTRMAKPTKEVQTAMDQL
-246 RGVME
+246 GVSV
-251 RLGISIQNADG
+251 IDSDG
-262 SIKPF
+262 NMKSLHEIMD
-267 GELIGD
+267 D
-273 LRDKFA
+273 LRSGF
-279 ITTDA
+279 
-284 ERAQNY
+284 
-290 AMAEQRLTAEG
+290 
-301 LADSLSGLSG
+301 SGLS
-311 EQRNTQIAYLEGI
+311 
-324 ELIKD
+324 
-329 MTKEEI
+329 
-335 KAQAKQKLGIKLTK
+335 
-349 ERQLSEE
+349 
-356 ELYQLASSL
+356 
-365 GKESL
+365 
-370 DGMTAAMQEEAAA
+370 EAEKVNMAA
-383 TLFGKEA
+383 TLGETDG
-390 MSGMLAIINAS
+390 MSGLLAIVNAS
-401 DADYEKLAGS
+401 DRDYQKLTDS
-411 IENCDGAA
+411 INNCSGAA
-419 AAMAET
+419 ESMAET
-425 MQNNLEGQLT
+425 MQDNLEGQLT
-435 ILSSA
+435 ILGSTAES
-440 AQGLA
+440 LA
-445 LEIYESLKAPLTDIT
+445 LEIYESVKGPLTDMT
-460 RLGIDAVSNLTE
+460 KLGIDAVSNLTE
-472 GFKTGGVMGMIDA
+472 GFETGGVMGMIDA
-485 AGQMANAFA
+485 AGQMASAFA

-627 GAIASAAA
+627 GAIASAAV

-710 FTGQSWSNIG
+710 FTGQSWGNIG

>member
-1 MAYDGTVKIGTE
+1 MGYDGTVKIGTE
-13 LDSSGIKKSIEDING
+13 LDSSGVKKGLDEING
-28 TAKSGFSK
+28 TAQSGFSK

-45 SVFAGNMLTEVVSQ
+45 SVFAGNMLTGVVSQ
-59 AKNAAG
+59 AKNAAE
-65 AVLDIGMSFESGMS
+65 AVLDIGMSFEAGMS
-79 KVEAISGA
+79 KVQAISGA
-87 TGEDLAALTDKAKE
+87 TGDDLTALTDKAKE

-116 MQYMAMAGWKTGD
+116 MQYMAMAGWKTSD

-290 AMAEQRLTAEG
+290 AMAEQKLTAEG

-311 EQRNTQIAYLEGI
+311 EQRNAQIAYLEGV

-435 ILSSA
+435 ILGSA
-440 AQGLA
+440 AQALA
-445 LEIYESLKAPLTDIT
+445 LELYESVKEPLTNFT
-460 RLGIDAVSNLTE
+460 KLGIDVVSNLTQ
-472 GFKTGGVMGMIDA
+472 GFEEGGVVGMIEA

-586 DLIAALP
+586 DIIAALP

-710 FTGQSWSNIG
+710 FTGQSWGNIG

>member
-13 LDSSGIKKSIEDING
+13 LDSSGIKKGIEDING

-65 AVLDIGMSFESGMS
+65 AVLNIGMNFESGMS
-79 KVEAISGA
+79 KVQAISGA
-87 TGEDLAALTDKAKE
+87 SGEDLAALTDKAKE

-170 HFADILAQ
+170 HFADVLAQ

-184 TNVSMM
+184 TNVGMM

-206 SAEDVALAVGLMANS
+206 SAEDVATAIGLMANS

-231 LKAALVNMVKPTDDM
+231 LRTILTRMAKPTKEVQTAMDQL
-246 RGVME
+246 GVSV
-251 RLGISIQNADG
+251 IDSDG
-262 SIKPF
+262 NMKSLHEIMD
-267 GELIGD
+267 D
-273 LRDKFA
+273 LRSGF
-279 ITTDA
+279 
-284 ERAQNY
+284 
-290 AMAEQRLTAEG
+290 
-301 LADSLSGLSG
+301 SGLS
-311 EQRNTQIAYLEGI
+311 
-324 ELIKD
+324 
-329 MTKEEI
+329 
-335 KAQAKQKLGIKLTK
+335 
-349 ERQLSEE
+349 
-356 ELYQLASSL
+356 
-365 GKESL
+365 
-370 DGMTAAMQEEAAA
+370 EAEKVNMAA
-383 TLFGKEA
+383 TLGETDG
-390 MSGMLAIINAS
+390 MSGLLAIVNAS
-401 DADYEKLAGS
+401 DRDYQKLTDS
-411 IENCDGAA
+411 INNCSGAA
-419 AAMAET
+419 ESMAET
-425 MQNNLEGQLT
+425 MQDNLEGQLT
-435 ILSSA
+435 ILGSTAES
-440 AQGLA
+440 LA
-445 LEIYESLKAPLTDIT
+445 LEIYESVKGPLTDMT
-460 RLGIDAVSNLTE
+460 KLGIDAVSNLTE
-472 GFKTGGVMGMIDA
+472 GFETGGVMGMIDA
-485 AGQMANAFA
+485 AGQMASAFA

-627 GAIASAAA
+627 GAIASAAV
-635 EILKAIVG
+635 EIVKAIVG

-710 FTGQSWSNIG
+710 FTGQSWGNIG

-810 RSGTVVAGNQVPPAP
+810 RSGTVVAGNHVPPAP

>member
-1 MAYDGTVKIGTE
+1 
-13 LDSSGIKKSIEDING
+13 
-28 TAKSGFSK
+28 
-36 FSEIGKNAL
+36 
-45 SVFAGNMLTEVVSQ
+45 
-59 AKNAAG
+59 
-65 AVLDIGMSFESGMS
+65 
-79 KVEAISGA
+79 
-87 TGEDLAALTDKAKE
+87 
-101 MGAKTKFSATESAEA
+101 
-116 MQYMAMAGWKTGD
+116 
-129 MLNGIEGIM
+129 
-138 NLAAASGEDL
+138 
-148 ATTSDIVTDALTA
+148 
-161 FGLSAQDST
+161 
-170 HFADILAQ
+170 
-178 ASSNAN
+178 
-184 TNVSMM
+184 
-190 GETFKYV
+190 
-197 APVAGAMGY
+197 
-206 SAEDVALAVGLMANS
+206 
-221 GIKASQAGTS
+221 
-231 LKAALVNMVKPTDDM
+231 
-246 RGVME
+246 
-251 RLGISIQNADG
+251 
-262 SIKPF
+262 
-267 GELIGD
+267 
-273 LRDKFA
+273 
-279 ITTDA
+279 
-284 ERAQNY
+284 
-290 AMAEQRLTAEG
+290 
-301 LADSLSGLSG
+301 
-311 EQRNTQIAYLEGI
+311 
-324 ELIKD
+324 
-329 MTKEEI
+329 
-335 KAQAKQKLGIKLTK
+335 
-349 ERQLSEE
+349 
-356 ELYQLASSL
+356 
-365 GKESL
+365 
-370 DGMTAAMQEEAAA
+370 
-383 TLFGKEA
+383 
-390 MSGMLAIINAS
+390 
-401 DADYEKLAGS
+401 
-411 IENCDGAA
+411 
-419 AAMAET
+419 
-425 MQNNLEGQLT
+425 
-435 ILSSA
+435 
-440 AQGLA
+440 
-445 LEIYESLKAPLTDIT
+445 
-460 RLGIDAVSNLTE
+460 
-472 GFKTGGVMGMIDA
+472 
-485 AGQMANAFA
+485 
-494 ENLPSIIEQGLPLVE
+494 
-509 GFTENLRS
+509 
-517 NAGKLVDGGIDLIL
+517 
-531 KLAQG
+531 
-536 LMDGLPAMLQYVPQ
+536 MDGLPAMLQYVPQ

-627 GAIASAAA
+627 GAIASAAV
-635 EILKAIVG
+635 EIVKAIVG

-710 FTGQSWSNIG
+710 FTGQSWGNIG

>member
-13 LDSSGIKKSIEDING
+13 LDGSGIKKGLQETEKSAKKTFEELAKESGKSVNELKADAKKIAEEYQKQGYNIPNSYKKAYSDMGVYSEKSKKKLEDDAEDIGDSHEKNSRRVSE
-28 TAKSGFSK
+28 TWSNAFSV
-36 FSEIGKNAL
+36 L
-45 SVFAGNMLTEVVSQ
+45 LGNMLTEVVSQ

-65 AVLDIGMSFESGMS
+65 AVLDIGMNFESGMS
-79 KVEAISGA
+79 KVQAISGA
-87 TGEDLAALTDKAKE
+87 SGEDLAALTDKAKE

-170 HFADILAQ
+170 HFADVLAQ

-184 TNVSMM
+184 TNVGMM

-206 SAEDVALAVGLMANS
+206 SAEDVATAVGLMANS

-231 LKAALVNMVKPTDDM
+231 LRTILTRMAKPTKEVQTAMDQL
-246 RGVME
+246 GVSV
-251 RLGISIQNADG
+251 IDSDG
-262 SIKPF
+262 NMKSLHEIMD
-267 GELIGD
+267 D
-273 LRDKFA
+273 LRSGF
-279 ITTDA
+279 
-284 ERAQNY
+284 
-290 AMAEQRLTAEG
+290 
-301 LADSLSGLSG
+301 SGLS
-311 EQRNTQIAYLEGI
+311 
-324 ELIKD
+324 
-329 MTKEEI
+329 
-335 KAQAKQKLGIKLTK
+335 
-349 ERQLSEE
+349 
-356 ELYQLASSL
+356 
-365 GKESL
+365 
-370 DGMTAAMQEEAAA
+370 EAEKVNMAA
-383 TLFGKEA
+383 TLGETDG
-390 MSGMLAIINAS
+390 MSGLLAIVNAS
-401 DADYEKLAGS
+401 DRDYQKLTDS
-411 IENCDGAA
+411 INNCSGAA
-419 AAMAET
+419 ESMAET
-425 MQNNLEGQLT
+425 MQDNLEGQLT
-435 ILSSA
+435 ILGSTAES
-440 AQGLA
+440 LA
-445 LEIYESLKAPLTDIT
+445 LEIYESVKGPLTDMT
-460 RLGIDAVSNLTE
+460 KLGIDAVSNLTE
-472 GFKTGGVMGMIDA
+472 GFETGGVMGMIDA
-485 AGQMANAFA
+485 AGQMASAFA

-627 GAIASAAA
+627 GAIASAAV

-710 FTGQSWSNIG
+710 FTGQSWGNIG

>member
-1 MAYDGTVKIGTE
+1 MGYDGTVKIGTE
-13 LDSSGIKKSIEDING
+13 LDSSGVKKGLDEING
-28 TAKSGFSK
+28 TAQSGFSK

-45 SVFAGNMLTEVVSQ
+45 SVFAGNMLTGVVSQ

-116 MQYMAMAGWKTGD
+116 MQYMAMAGWKTSD

-290 AMAEQRLTAEG
+290 AMAEQKLTAEG

-311 EQRNTQIAYLEGI
+311 EQRNAQIAYLEGV

-411 IENCDGAA
+411 IE
-419 AAMAET
+419 MAET

-435 ILSSA
+435 ILGSA
-440 AQGLA
+440 AQALA
-445 LEIYESLKAPLTDIT
+445 LELYESVKEPLTNFT
-460 RLGIDAVSNLTE
+460 KLGIDVVSNLTQ
-472 GFKTGGVMGMIDA
+472 GFEEGGVVGMIEA

-586 DLIAALP
+586 DIIAALP

-710 FTGQSWSNIG
+710 FTGQSWGNIG

-775 AGFESGIVAETPNL
+775 AGFERGIVAETPNL

>member
-13 LDSSGIKKSIEDING
+13 LDGSGIKRGIEDING

-65 AVLDIGMSFESGMS
+65 AVLDIGMNFESGMS
-79 KVEAISGA
+79 KVQTISGA
-87 TGEDLAALTDKAKE
+87 SGEDLAALTDKAKE

-170 HFADILAQ
+170 HFADVLAQ

-184 TNVSMM
+184 TNVGMM

-206 SAEDVALAVGLMANS
+206 SAEDVATAVGLMANS

-231 LKAALVNMVKPTDDM
+231 LRSILTRMAKPTKEVQTAMDQL
-246 RGVME
+246 GV
-251 RLGISIQNADG
+251 SITDSDG
-262 SIKPF
+262 NMKSLHEIMD
-267 GELIGD
+267 ELRTG
-273 LRDKFA
+273 F
-279 ITTDA
+279 
-284 ERAQNY
+284 
-290 AMAEQRLTAEG
+290 
-301 LADSLSGLSG
+301 SGLSG
-311 EQRNTQIAYLEGI
+311 AEKTN
-324 ELIKD
+324 
-329 MTKEEI
+329 M
-335 KAQAKQKLGIKLTK
+335 
-349 ERQLSEE
+349 
-356 ELYQLASSL
+356 
-365 GKESL
+365 
-370 DGMTAAMQEEAAA
+370 AA
-383 TLFGKEA
+383 TLGGTEA
-390 MSGMLAIINAS
+390 MSGLLAIVNAS
-401 DADYEKLAGS
+401 DGDYQKLTDS
-411 IENCDGAA
+411 INNCSGAA
-419 AAMAET
+419 ESMAET

-435 ILSSA
+435 IFRSA
-440 AQGLA
+440 REALAQ
-445 LEIYESLKAPLTDIT
+445 EIYESIQEPLKNLTKV
-460 RLGIDAVSNLTE
+460 GIEAVSNLTQ
-472 GFKTGGVMGMIDA
+472 GFSEGGVMGMIDA
-485 AGQMANAFA
+485 AGQMASAFA
-494 ENLPSIIEQGLPLVE
+494 ENLPSIIEQGLPLIE

-517 NAGKLVDGGIDLIL
+517 NAGKLVDGGIDLML

-536 LMDGLPAMLQYVPQ
+536 LMDGLPSMLQHVPQ
-550 IIINIAGIINDNAPK
+550 IVINIAGIINDNAPK
-565 LLMAGVQLIVVLGKG
+565 LLMAGVELIGILEKG

-593 QIIQAIVSTLQ
+593 QIIQAIAATIQ
-604 AFNWVNSGIYIIT
+604 AFNWLALGSNIIT
-617 LLRNGIISMV
+617 LLKNGITSMV
-627 GAIASAAA
+627 GAVQSAGTGIFNAV
-635 EILKAIVG
+635 KG
-643 AIQSLPQ
+643 AIQNLPQ
-650 KLLEIAKKA
+650 TLLSIGKN
-659 GEGISSGL
+659 GGTGILNGL
-667 KGMLGAIKGAAT
+667 KGMVGSIKGAAT
-679 SILSGIVSALTSLP
+679 SILTGIVSALTSLP

-710 FTGQSWSNIG
+710 FTGQSWGNIG

>member
-13 LDSSGIKKSIEDING
+13 LDSSGIKKGIEDING

-36 FSEIGKNAL
+36 FGEIGKNAL

-65 AVLDIGMSFESGMS
+65 AVLDIGMNFESGMS
-79 KVEAISGA
+79 KVQAISGA
-87 TGEDLAALTDKAKE
+87 SGEDLAALTDKAKE

-170 HFADILAQ
+170 HFADVLAQ

-206 SAEDVALAVGLMANS
+206 SAEDVATAVGLMANS

-231 LKAALVNMVKPTDDM
+231 LRTILTRMAKPTKEVQTAMDQL
-246 RGVME
+246 GV
-251 RLGISIQNADG
+251 SVTDSDG
-262 SIKPF
+262 NMKSLHEIMD
-267 GELIGD
+267 ELRTG
-273 LRDKFA
+273 F
-279 ITTDA
+279 
-284 ERAQNY
+284 
-290 AMAEQRLTAEG
+290 
-301 LADSLSGLSG
+301 SGLS
-311 EQRNTQIAYLEGI
+311 EAEKTNV
-324 ELIKD
+324 
-329 MTKEEI
+329 
-335 KAQAKQKLGIKLTK
+335 
-349 ERQLSEE
+349 
-356 ELYQLASSL
+356 
-365 GKESL
+365 
-370 DGMTAAMQEEAAA
+370 AAA
-383 TLFGKEA
+383 LGGQEA
-390 MSGMLAIINAS
+390 MSGLLAIVGAS
-401 DADYEKLAGS
+401 DADYQKLTDS
-411 IENCDGAA
+411 IKNCDGAA
-419 AAMAET
+419 ANMAET
-425 MQNNLEGQLT
+425 MQDNLEGQLT
-435 ILSSA
+435 ILGSTAES
-440 AQGLA
+440 LA
-445 LEIYESLKAPLTDIT
+445 LEIYESVEGPLTDMT
-460 RLGIDAVSNLTE
+460 KLGIDAVSNLTE

-485 AGQMANAFA
+485 AGQMASAFA

-593 QIIQAIVSTLQ
+593 QIIRAIVSTLQ

-710 FTGQSWSNIG
+710 FTGQSWGNIG

-810 RSGTVVAGNQVPPAP
+810 RSGTVVAGNQVSPAP
-825 TPGGGQGSTVV
+825 TPGGGQGNTVV

-869 RKESER
+869 RKEGER

>member
-13 LDSSGIKKSIEDING
+13 LDGSGIKKGLQETEKSAKKTFEELAKESGKSVNELKADAKKIAEEYQKQGYNIPNSYKKAYSDMGVYSEKSKKKLEDDAEDIGDSHEKNSRRVSE
-28 TAKSGFSK
+28 TWSNAFSV
-36 FSEIGKNAL
+36 L
-45 SVFAGNMLTEVVSQ
+45 LGNMLTEVVSQ

-65 AVLDIGMSFESGMS
+65 AVLDIGMNFESGMS
-79 KVEAISGA
+79 KVQAISGA
-87 TGEDLAALTDKAKE
+87 SGEDLAALTDKAKE

-170 HFADILAQ
+170 HFADVLAQ

-184 TNVSMM
+184 TNVGMM

-206 SAEDVALAVGLMANS
+206 SAEDVATAVGLMANS

-231 LKAALVNMVKPTDDM
+231 LRTILTRMAKPTKEVQTAMDQL
-246 RGVME
+246 GVSV
-251 RLGISIQNADG
+251 IDSDG
-262 SIKPF
+262 NMKSLHEIMD
-267 GELIGD
+267 D
-273 LRDKFA
+273 LRSGF
-279 ITTDA
+279 
-284 ERAQNY
+284 
-290 AMAEQRLTAEG
+290 
-301 LADSLSGLSG
+301 SGLS
-311 EQRNTQIAYLEGI
+311 
-324 ELIKD
+324 
-329 MTKEEI
+329 
-335 KAQAKQKLGIKLTK
+335 
-349 ERQLSEE
+349 
-356 ELYQLASSL
+356 
-365 GKESL
+365 
-370 DGMTAAMQEEAAA
+370 EAEKVNMAA
-383 TLFGKEA
+383 TLGETDG
-390 MSGMLAIINAS
+390 MSGLLAIVNAS
-401 DADYEKLAGS
+401 DGDYQKLTDS
-411 IENCDGAA
+411 INNCSGAA
-419 AAMAET
+419 ANMAET
-425 MQNNLEGQLT
+425 MQNNLGGQLT
-435 ILSSA
+435 ILGSTAES
-440 AQGLA
+440 LA
-445 LEIYESLKAPLTDIT
+445 LEIYESVKGPLTDMT
-460 RLGIDAVSNLTE
+460 KLGIDAVSNLTE

-485 AGQMANAFA
+485 AGQMASAFA

-517 NAGKLVDGGIDLIL
+517 NAGKLVDGGIDLML

-536 LMDGLPAMLQYVPQ
+536 LMDGLPSMLQHVPQ
-550 IIINIAGIINDNAPK
+550 IVINIAGIINDNAPK
-565 LLMAGVQLIVVLGKG
+565 LLMAGVELIGILAKG

-593 QIIQAIVSTLQ
+593 QIIQAIAATIQ
-604 AFNWVNSGIYIIT
+604 AFNWLALGSNIIT
-617 LLRNGIISMV
+617 LLKNGITSMV
-627 GAIASAAA
+627 GAVQSAGMGIFNAV
-635 EILKAIVG
+635 KG
-643 AIQSLPQ
+643 AIQNLPQ
-650 KLLEIAKKA
+650 TLLSIGKN
-659 GEGISSGL
+659 GGTGILNGL
-667 KGMLGAIKGAAT
+667 KGMVGSIKGAAT
-679 SILSGIVSALTSLP
+679 SILTGIVSALTSLP

-710 FTGQSWSNIG
+710 FTGQSWGNIG

>member
-1 MAYDGTVKIGTE
+1 MGYDGTVKIGTE
-13 LDSSGIKKSIEDING
+13 LDDKGLKTGMQETGRTVKKTFEELSKASGKSVNELKADAKRIAEEYQKQGYNIPNSYKKAYSDMGVYSDKSKKKLEED
-28 TAKSGFSK
+28 AD
-36 FSEIGKNAL
+36 EIGNSHEKNSKRVSETWSNAFSIL
-45 SVFAGNMLTEVVSQ
+45 IGNMLTEVVSQ

-184 TNVSMM
+184 TNVGMM

-206 SAEDVALAVGLMANS
+206 SAEDVATAVGLMANS

-231 LKAALVNMVKPTDDM
+231 LRSILTRMAKPTKEVQTAMDQL
-246 RGVME
+246 GVSV
-251 RLGISIQNADG
+251 IDSDG
-262 SIKPF
+262 NMKSLHEIMD
-267 GELIGD
+267 D
-273 LRDKFA
+273 LRSGF
-279 ITTDA
+279 
-284 ERAQNY
+284 
-290 AMAEQRLTAEG
+290 
-301 LADSLSGLSG
+301 SGLS
-311 EQRNTQIAYLEGI
+311 
-324 ELIKD
+324 
-329 MTKEEI
+329 
-335 KAQAKQKLGIKLTK
+335 
-349 ERQLSEE
+349 
-356 ELYQLASSL
+356 
-365 GKESL
+365 
-370 DGMTAAMQEEAAA
+370 EAEKVNMAA
-383 TLFGKEA
+383 TLGETDG
-390 MSGMLAIINAS
+390 MSGLLAIVNAS
-401 DADYEKLAGS
+401 DGDYQKLTDS
-411 IENCDGAA
+411 INNCSGAA
-419 AAMAET
+419 ESMAET

-435 ILSSA
+435 IFRSA
-440 AQGLA
+440 REALAQ
-445 LEIYESLKAPLTDIT
+445 EIYESIQEPLKNLTKV
-460 RLGIDAVSNLTE
+460 GIEAVSNLTQ
-472 GFKTGGVMGMIDA
+472 GFSEGGVMGMIDA
-485 AGQMANAFA
+485 AGQMASAFA

-517 NAGKLVDGGIDLIL
+517 NTGKLVDGGIDLML

-536 LMDGLPAMLQYVPQ
+536 LMDGLPSMLQHVPQ
-550 IIINIAGIINDNAPK
+550 IVINIAGIINDNAPK
-565 LLMAGVQLIVVLGKG
+565 LLMAGVELIGILAKG

-593 QIIQAIVSTLQ
+593 QIIQAIAATIQ
-604 AFNWVNSGIYIIT
+604 AFNWLALGSNIIT
-617 LLRNGIISMV
+617 LLKNGITSMV
-627 GAIASAAA
+627 GAVQSAGTGIFNAV
-635 EILKAIVG
+635 KG
-643 AIQSLPQ
+643 AIQNLPQ
-650 KLLEIAKKA
+650 TLLSIGKN
-659 GEGISSGL
+659 GGTGILNGL
-667 KGMLGAIKGAAT
+667 KGMAGSIKGAAT
-679 SILSGIVSALTSLP
+679 SILTGIVSALTSLP

-710 FTGQSWSNIG
+710 FTGQSWGNIG

-727 TAGITG
+727 VSGITG
-733 SVGKLAEAAK
+733 AAGKLAEAAK

>member
-13 LDSSGIKKSIEDING
+13 LDGSGIKKGIEDING

-231 LKAALVNMVKPTDDM
+231 LRSILTRMAKPTKEVQTAMDQL
-246 RGVME
+246 GV
-251 RLGISIQNADG
+251 SITDSDG
-262 SIKPF
+262 NMKSLHEIMD
-267 GELIGD
+267 ELRTG
-273 LRDKFA
+273 F
-279 ITTDA
+279 
-284 ERAQNY
+284 
-290 AMAEQRLTAEG
+290 
-301 LADSLSGLSG
+301 SGLS
-311 EQRNTQIAYLEGI
+311 EAEKTN
-324 ELIKD
+324 
-329 MTKEEI
+329 M
-335 KAQAKQKLGIKLTK
+335 
-349 ERQLSEE
+349 
-356 ELYQLASSL
+356 
-365 GKESL
+365 
-370 DGMTAAMQEEAAA
+370 AAA
-383 TLFGKEA
+383 LGGQEA
-390 MSGMLAIINAS
+390 MSGLLAIVNAS
-401 DADYEKLAGS
+401 DGDYQKLTDS
-411 IENCDGAA
+411 IKNCDGAA
-419 AAMAET
+419 ANMAET
-425 MQNNLEGQLT
+425 MQNNLGGQLT
-435 ILSSA
+435 ILGSTAES
-440 AQGLA
+440 LA
-445 LEIYESLKAPLTDIT
+445 LEIYESVKSPLTDMT
-460 RLGIDAVSNLTE
+460 KLGIDAVSNLTE

-485 AGQMANAFA
+485 AGQMASAFA

>member
-13 LDSSGIKKSIEDING
+13 LDGSGIKKGLQETEKSAKKTFEELAKESGKSVNELKADAKKIAEEYQKQGYNIPNSYKKAYSDMGVYSEKSKKKLEDDAEDIGDSHEKNSRRVSE
-28 TAKSGFSK
+28 TWSNAFSV
-36 FSEIGKNAL
+36 L
-45 SVFAGNMLTEVVSQ
+45 LGNMLTEVVSQ

-65 AVLDIGMSFESGMS
+65 AVLDIGMNFESGMS
-79 KVEAISGA
+79 KVQAISGA
-87 TGEDLAALTDKAKE
+87 SGEDLAALTDKAKE

-170 HFADILAQ
+170 HFADVLAQ

-184 TNVSMM
+184 TNVGMM

-206 SAEDVALAVGLMANS
+206 SAEDVATAVGLMANS

-231 LKAALVNMVKPTDDM
+231 LRTILTRMAKPTKEVQTAMDQL
-246 RGVME
+246 GVSV
-251 RLGISIQNADG
+251 IDSDG
-262 SIKPF
+262 NMKSLHEIMD
-267 GELIGD
+267 D
-273 LRDKFA
+273 LRSGF
-279 ITTDA
+279 
-284 ERAQNY
+284 
-290 AMAEQRLTAEG
+290 
-301 LADSLSGLSG
+301 SGLS
-311 EQRNTQIAYLEGI
+311 
-324 ELIKD
+324 
-329 MTKEEI
+329 
-335 KAQAKQKLGIKLTK
+335 
-349 ERQLSEE
+349 
-356 ELYQLASSL
+356 
-365 GKESL
+365 
-370 DGMTAAMQEEAAA
+370 EAEKVNMAA
-383 TLFGKEA
+383 TLGETDG
-390 MSGMLAIINAS
+390 MSGLLAIVNAS
-401 DADYEKLAGS
+401 DGDYQKLTDS
-411 IENCDGAA
+411 INNCSGAA
-419 AAMAET
+419 ANMAET
-425 MQNNLEGQLT
+425 MQNNLGGQLT
-435 ILSSA
+435 ILGSTAES
-440 AQGLA
+440 LA
-445 LEIYESLKAPLTDIT
+445 LEIYESVKGPLTDMT
-460 RLGIDAVSNLTE
+460 KLGIDAVSNLTE
-472 GFKTGGVMGMIDA
+472 GFKTGGVMGMIEA

-517 NAGKLVDGGIDLIL
+517 NAGKLVDGGIDLML

-536 LMDGLPAMLQYVPQ
+536 LMDGLPSMLQHVPQ
-550 IIINIAGIINDNAPK
+550 IVINIAGIINDNAPK
-565 LLMAGVQLIVVLGKG
+565 LLMAGVELIGILAKG

-593 QIIQAIVSTLQ
+593 QIIQAIAATIQ
-604 AFNWVNSGIYIIT
+604 AFNWLALGSNIIT
-617 LLRNGIISMV
+617 LLKNGITSMV
-627 GAIASAAA
+627 GAVQSAGTGIFNAV
-635 EILKAIVG
+635 KG
-643 AIQSLPQ
+643 AIQNLPQ
-650 KLLEIAKKA
+650 TLLSIGKN
-659 GEGISSGL
+659 GGTGILNGL
-667 KGMLGAIKGAAT
+667 KGMVGSIKGAAT
-679 SILSGIVSALTSLP
+679 SILTGIVSALTSLP

-710 FTGQSWSNIG
+710 FTGQSWGNIG

-825 TPGGGQGSTVV
+825 TPGGGQGNTVV
-836 VLEKGSITGDV
+836 VLEKGSITGEV
-847 TMDGEKVGTL
+847 TMDGEKVGTI
-857 VAPTVDTEIERA
+857 VAPTVDIEIEKA

>member
-13 LDSSGIKKSIEDING
+13 LDGSGIKKGIEDING

-79 KVEAISGA
+79 KVQAISGA
-87 TGEDLAALTDKAKE
+87 SGEELAALTDKAKE

-170 HFADILAQ
+170 HFADVLAQ

-184 TNVSMM
+184 TNVGMM

-206 SAEDVALAVGLMANS
+206 SAEDVATAIGLMANS

-231 LKAALVNMVKPTDDM
+231 LRTILTRMAKPTKEVQTAMDQL
-246 RGVME
+246 GVSV
-251 RLGISIQNADG
+251 IDSDG
-262 SIKPF
+262 NMKSLHEIMD
-267 GELIGD
+267 D
-273 LRDKFA
+273 LRSGF
-279 ITTDA
+279 
-284 ERAQNY
+284 
-290 AMAEQRLTAEG
+290 
-301 LADSLSGLSG
+301 SGLS
-311 EQRNTQIAYLEGI
+311 
-324 ELIKD
+324 
-329 MTKEEI
+329 
-335 KAQAKQKLGIKLTK
+335 
-349 ERQLSEE
+349 
-356 ELYQLASSL
+356 
-365 GKESL
+365 
-370 DGMTAAMQEEAAA
+370 EAEKVNMAA
-383 TLFGKEA
+383 TLGETDG
-390 MSGMLAIINAS
+390 MSGLLAIVNAS
-401 DADYEKLAGS
+401 DGDYQKLTDS
-411 IENCDGAA
+411 INNCSGAA
-419 AAMAET
+419 ANMAET

-435 ILSSA
+435 IFRSA
-440 AQGLA
+440 REALAQ
-445 LEIYESLKAPLTDIT
+445 EIYESIQEPLKNLTKV
-460 RLGIDAVSNLTE
+460 GIEAVSNLTQ
-472 GFKTGGVMGMIDA
+472 GFSEGGVMGMIDA
-485 AGQMANAFA
+485 AGQMASAFA

-710 FTGQSWSNIG
+710 FTGQSWGNIG